1 MHTKKTTNTNK
12 LIQISYHSVLIKIQK
27 KKKVSASTTNTSRY
41 CLKLVGIAG
50 TWLEFKLVRNIGVS
64 ISIYVPVQYMLAN
77 TIGIGTV
84 STTLNQSTATLGQ
97 ICCWQPIV
105 VKINAMTSL
114 KDVSLALELGINT
127 TIFEGDSKILTK
139 ALQEG
144 EPCMALYGQSLKI
157 LIKLMVIELQW
168 AHFDHIHT

>member
-1 MHTKKTTNTNK
+1 
-12 LIQISYHSVLIKIQK
+12 
-27 KKKVSASTTNTSRY
+27 
-41 CLKLVGIAG
+41 
-50 TWLEFKLVRNIGVS
+50 
-64 ISIYVPVQYMLAN
+64 
-77 TIGIGTV
+77 
-84 STTLNQSTATLGQ
+84 
-97 ICCWQPIV
+97 
-105 VKINAMTSL
+105 MTSL